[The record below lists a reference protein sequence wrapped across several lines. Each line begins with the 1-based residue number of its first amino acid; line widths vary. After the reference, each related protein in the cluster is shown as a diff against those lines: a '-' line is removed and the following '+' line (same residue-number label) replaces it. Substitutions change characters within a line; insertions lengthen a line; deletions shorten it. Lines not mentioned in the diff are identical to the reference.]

1 MGQRK
6 DCLVKYAFF
15 AVLMLVLCGCA
26 QCDRLVLSTGE
37 SVETLYYHECRM
49 PDEVMTE
56 MWIDFP
62 SRRLRVKCGLHDALG
77 WNSSLCDG
85 VRLDVCLEDG
95 EWRRLVRKLRRAEL
109 EAWPDVMS
117 AEGDAG
123 ASSWYLRMT
132 SVGRNVEKFRPR
144 EMPAGA
150 EYMREIVR
158 GEFERGGHFSVACDN
173 GRAH

>member
-6 DCLVKYAFF
+6 DCLVKYVFF

-56 MWIDFP
+56 MWSDFP
-62 SRRLRVKCGLHDALG
+62 SRRLRVK
-77 WNSSLCDG
+77 S
-85 VRLDVCLEDG
+85 
-95 EWRRLVRKLRRAEL
+95 
-109 EAWPDVMS
+109 
-117 AEGDAG
+117 
-123 ASSWYLRMT
+123 
-132 SVGRNVEKFRPR
+132 NVEKFWPR

-158 GEFERGGHFSVACDN
+158 CALGRGGDSSLMKSGNRSLSLLVHLV
-173 GRAH
+173 

>member
-6 DCLVKYAFF
+6 DCLVKYVFF
-15 AVLMLVLCGCA
+15 AVLMVALCGCA

-77 WNSSLCDG
+77 WSGSFAARNSRHGRTVDRRRRRRGCRRYAGGGAGILQG
-85 VRLDVCLEDG
+85 LG
-95 EWRRLVRKLRRAEL
+95 E
-109 EAWPDVMS
+109 
-117 AEGDAG
+117 
-123 ASSWYLRMT
+123 
-132 SVGRNVEKFRPR
+132 
-144 EMPAGA
+144 
-150 EYMREIVR
+150 
-158 GEFERGGHFSVACDN
+158 
-173 GRAH
+173 

>member
-1 MGQRK
+1 
-6 DCLVKYAFF
+6 
-15 AVLMLVLCGCA
+15 MLVLCGCA
-26 QCDRLVLSTGE
+26 QCDRIVLSTGE

-77 WNSSLCDG
+77 WSSRLYDSVRID
-85 VRLDVCLEDG
+85 VRLEEDA
-95 EWRRLVRKLRRAEL
+95 WRRLVRKLRRAEL
-109 EAWPDVMS
+109 EAWPNRMS
-117 AEGDAG
+117 AEGDVG

-132 SVGRNVEKFRPR
+132 SAGRNVEKFCPR

-158 GEFERGGHFSVACDN
+158 CALGRGGDSSLMKSGNRSLSLLVHLV
-173 GRAH
+173 

>member
-6 DCLVKYAFF
+6 DCLVKYVFF

-62 SRRLRVKCGLHDALG
+62 SRRLRVKS
-77 WNSSLCDG
+77 NI
-85 VRLDVCLEDG
+85 
-95 EWRRLVRKLRRAEL
+95 
-109 EAWPDVMS
+109 
-117 AEGDAG
+117 
-123 ASSWYLRMT
+123 
-132 SVGRNVEKFRPR
+132 EKFRPR

-158 GEFERGGHFSVACDN
+158 CALERGGNFSVACDN

>member
-6 DCLVKYAFF
+6 DCLVKYVFF
-15 AVLMLVLCGCA
+15 AVLMLVLSGCA

-62 SRRLRVKCGLHDALG
+62 SRRLRVK
-77 WNSSLCDG
+77 S
-85 VRLDVCLEDG
+85 
-95 EWRRLVRKLRRAEL
+95 
-109 EAWPDVMS
+109 
-117 AEGDAG
+117 
-123 ASSWYLRMT
+123 
-132 SVGRNVEKFRPR
+132 NVEKFRPR

-158 GEFERGGHFSVACDN
+158 CALWRGGHFFCGV
-173 GRAH
+173 R

>member
-1 MGQRK
+1 M
-6 DCLVKYAFF
+6 KYVFF
-15 AVLMLVLCGCA
+15 AVLMLALCGCA

-85 VRLDVCLEDG
+85 VRIDVCLEDG

-109 EAWPDVMS
+109 EAWPDSGS
-117 AEGDAG
+117 AKATRARRAG
-123 ASSWYLRMT
+123 TCA
-132 SVGRNVEKFRPR
+132 
-144 EMPAGA
+144 
-150 EYMREIVR
+150 
-158 GEFERGGHFSVACDN
+158 
-173 GRAH
+173 